1 MDFVPATPRET
12 SQMCQR
18 QGLSSVRELYAD
30 IPDELL
36 MQAPPDIGPGLSE
49 MALLREMRRM
59 ASENTVY
66 EDVFTG
72 AGAYRHFIPAA
83 VDALASREEFVTAY
97 TPYQPE
103 MSQGILQSIFE
114 FQTMICELTGM
125 DAANASVYDGATAAA
140 EACLMTRERNRDKV
154 LIAGTVSPQT
164 LQTIQT
170 YLIPAGMEPATVGMS
185 GGAADFDDLLAKL
198 DDQTAAVLVTSPN
211 YYGIIEDVQS
221 IAEVAHKAGA
231 KLIVSVNPTACGL
244 LKSPGSL
251 GADIAVGEGQPLGI
265 PLSFG
270 GPYLGFMA
278 CTEKLLRKLPGRIV
292 GQTTDAKGR
301 RAFVLTLQARE
312 QHIRREKAGSN
323 ICSNQAWC
331 ALRSAIYM
339 SLMGP
344 QGLKETAQQCWANAH
359 YMQKCLDDIG
369 YKRVHGKEFFHEFVT
384 ECPGNFAQIQ
394 SLLDTESILGGLP
407 LGNGTMLWCATELT
421 GKAQIDRL
429 IRVMK
434 GAKA

>member
-1 MDFVPATPRET
+1 MDYVPATPRET
-12 SQMCQR
+12 KDMR
-18 QGLSSVRELYAD
+18 QKLGLSSVRELYAD
-30 IPDELL
+30 IPEELL
-36 MQAPPDIGPGLSE
+36 LKMPPDIGPGLSE
-49 MALLREMRRM
+49 IELMRSVRRI
-59 ASENTVY
+59 AGRNRVY
-66 EDVFTG
+66 EDVYMG

-83 VDALASREEFVTAY
+83 VDALSTREEFVTAY

-140 EACLMTRERNRDKV
+140 EACLMTRERNRSKV
-154 LIAGTVSPQT
+154 LICGSVSPQT
-164 LQTIQT
+164 VQTIQT
-170 YLIPAGMEPATVGMS
+170 YLIPAGMEPVAVGTT
-185 GGAADFDDLLAKL
+185 GGAADLDDLSAKL
-198 DDQTAAVLVTSPN
+198 DENTAAVLMASPN
-211 YYGIIEDVQS
+211 YYGIIEDIEP
-221 IAEVAHKAGA
+221 IAEVTHNAGA
-231 KLIVSVNPTACGL
+231 RLIVSVNPIACGL

-265 PLSFG
+265 PLAFG

-278 CTEKLLRKLPGRIV
+278 CTEKLTRKLPGRIA
-292 GQTTDAKGR
+292 GQTQDAQGR

-331 ALRSAIYM
+331 ALRSAVYM

-344 QGLKETAQQCWANAH
+344 QGLKATAQQCWANAH
-359 YMQKCLDDIG
+359 YLQKRLEEIG
-369 YKRVHGKEFFHEFVT
+369 FARIHSKEFFHEFVT
-384 ECPGNFAQIQ
+384 DCPGDYARIQ
-394 SLLDTESILGGLP
+394 SLLDKESILGGLP
-407 LGNGTMLWCATELT
+407 LGDGKVLWCATELN
-421 GKAQIDRL
+421 GKGQIDRL

-434 GAKA
+434 GATA

>member
-1 MDFVPATPRET
+1 MDYVPATSSEIT
-12 SQMCQR
+12 GMLQR
-18 QGLSSVRELYAD
+18 LGLGSLRELYVD

-36 MQAPPDIGPGLSE
+36 LGSPPDIGVGLSE
-49 MALLREMRRM
+49 IELIRALRGI
-59 ASENTVY
+59 ACKNKVY
-66 EDVFTG
+66 DDVFMG

-83 VDALASREEFVTAY
+83 VDTLSTREEFVTAY
-97 TPYQPE
+97 TPYQAE

-114 FQTMICELTGM
+114 FQTMICELTGLA
-125 DAANASVYDGATAAA
+125 AANASVYDGATAAA
-140 EACLMTRERNRDKV
+140 EACLMTRERNRSKV
-154 LIAGTVSPQT
+154 LICGGVSPQT
-164 LQTIQT
+164 MQTIHT
-170 YLIPAGMEPATVGMS
+170 YLVPAGMEPVPVKTS
-185 GGAADFDDLLAKL
+185 DGAVDMNDLSTAL
-198 DDQTAAVLVTSPN
+198 DAQTAAVLVASPN
-211 YYGIIEDVQS
+211 YFGIIEEVES
-221 IAEVAHKAGA
+221 IAELAHQAGA
-231 KLIVSVNPTACGL
+231 KLIVSVNPIACGL

-278 CTEKLLRKLPGRIV
+278 CTDKLLRKLPGRIV
-292 GQTTDAKGR
+292 GQTLDSQGR

-331 ALRSAIYM
+331 ALRSAVYM

-344 QGLKETAQQCWANAH
+344 QGLKEVAQHCYANAH
-359 YMQKCLDDIG
+359 YLRDALEKIG
-369 YKRVHGKEFFHEFVT
+369 YKPVHGKAFFHEFVT
-384 ECPGNFAQIQ
+384 DCPADYTNVQ
-394 SLLDTESILGGLP
+394 SRLDREGILGGLP
-407 LGNGTMLWCATELT
+407 LGDGTVLWCATELT

-434 GAKA
+434 EVSA

>member
-1 MDFVPATPRET
+1 MNYVPAAPDET
-12 SQMCQR
+12 SRMLQR
-18 QGLSSVRELYAD
+18 LGLSSVWALYAD
-30 IPDELL
+30 IPGELL
-36 MQAPPDIGPGLSE
+36 LETPPDIGPGLSE
-49 MALLREMRRM
+49 MELTRTMRGIAGKNR
-59 ASENTVY
+59 VY
-66 EDVFTG
+66 EDVFMG

-83 VDALASREEFVTAY
+83 VDALSSREEFVTAY

-140 EACLMTRERNRDKV
+140 EACLMTQERNRNRV
-154 LIAGTVSPQT
+154 LVCGSVSPQT
-164 LQTIQT
+164 MQTIKT
-170 YLIPAGMEPATVGMS
+170 YLIPAGMEIEAVKTLD
-185 GGAADFDDLLAKL
+185 GAADLYDLATKL
-198 DDQTAAVLVTSPN
+198 DDRTAGVLVASPN
-211 YYGIIEDVQS
+211 YFGIIEDVEF
-221 IAEVAHKAGA
+221 IAERAHQAGA
-231 KLIVSVNPTACGL
+231 KLIVSMNPMACGL

-265 PLSFG
+265 QLSFG

-278 CTEKLLRKLPGRIV
+278 CREKLTRKLPGRIV
-292 GQTTDAKGR
+292 GQTQDAQGR

-344 QGLKETAQQCWANAH
+344 QGLKETAQQCFANAH
-359 YMQKCLDDIG
+359 YLQKCLEDIG
-369 YKRVHGKEFFHEFVT
+369 YGRVHGKEFFHEFVT
-384 ECPGNFAQIQ
+384 ECPGDYSRIQ
-394 SLLDTESILGGLP
+394 SLLDKESILGGLP
-407 LGNGTMLWCATELT
+407 LGDGTVLWCATELT
-421 GKAQIDRL
+421 GKAQIDKL

-434 GAKA
+434 EVTA